1 MNSFFRKIFFF
12 TKSQKRGLV
21 VLIAILLL
29 VVAGNFLVPV
39 FYYDNRPAL
48 NTDTAFVAR
57 AREYYNSLKPKG
69 DKAYRHYS
77 PSDFADNKQTETK
90 KLQDNSHDIRLFEF
104 DPNTIDSAGLIALGL
119 KPFIVRNVINYRAK
133 GGVFRSPSDFSRLYG
148 LTDKEFEKLSPYI
161 RIEEVARHTDDDPT
175 APPKDSLMVEL
186 NSADTTQL
194 KQLKGI
200 GSYFAQQIIYY
211 RNRLGGYVSTAQLLE
226 IKRLPPE
233 TYERIKSNIS
243 VDVSKIKKINVNWAT
258 AERLNRHPYLNFYQ
272 SKAIFELRKKG
283 KLNSIDDLRQL
294 KEFSD
299 TDLERVA
306 TYLEFK

>member
-21 VLIAILLL
+21 VLMTILLL

-39 FYYDNRPAL
+39 FYYNNQPAS

-57 AREYYNSLKPKG
+57 AKEYYNSLKPKG
-69 DKAYRHYS
+69 NKEYRHYW
-77 PSDFADNKQTETK
+77 PSDFADNKQPKTE
-90 KLQDNSHDIRLFEF
+90 KLQDHRYDIRPFEF
-104 DPNTIDSAGLIALGL
+104 NPNTIDSVGLIALGL
-119 KPFIVRNVINYRAK
+119 KPFIVRNIINYRAK

-148 LTDKEFEKLSPYI
+148 LSNEEFEKLSPYI
-161 RIEEVARHTDDDPT
+161 RIEEVAKHTSDNTPT
-175 APPKDSLMVEL
+175 SPKDSLMVEL

-194 KQLKGI
+194 KQLSGI
-200 GSYFAQQIIYY
+200 GPYFAQQIIHY

-233 TYERIKSNIS
+233 TYERIKSNIF
-243 VDVSKIKKINVNWAT
+243 VDVSKIKRINVNWAT

-272 SKAIFELRKKG
+272 SKAIFELRKKR
-283 KLNSIDDLRQL
+283 KLDNIDDLRQL

-299 TDLERVA
+299 FDLERVA
-306 TYLEFK
+306 AYLEFK